1 MSCDPKAAVARIDEA
16 VAFIGD
22 KAKLRPS
29 VGLVLGSGLGAFAD
43 TLERGV
49 RISYREI
56 PHFPV
61 STAVGHAGELVIGL
75 SAGTPVAVMAGRV
88 HTYEGYS
95 QEQVVFPVRVLGRL
109 GVRVLIL
116 TNAAGS
122 VNVNYKPGELMVLS
136 DHINLT
142 GANPLLGPN
151 LDALGERFPDMSEVY
166 DARLRDL
173 AEKACMK
180 AGVPVRHGVYLALS
194 GPSYETPAEIKA
206 FRTLGADAVG
216 MSTVPEAIAARHMNL
231 RVLGISCLT
240 NMAAG
245 VSKKPLDH
253 KEVLEVG
260 ERVKSGLLDALAR
273 IVDTAGKQA

>member
-1 MSCDPKAAVARIDEA
+1 MSLDPKAAVARIDEA
-16 VAFIGD
+16 VAFIGE

-29 VGLVLGSGLGAFAD
+29 VGLVLGSGLGAFAT
-43 TLERGV
+43 TLEKAV
-49 RISYREI
+49 RIPYREI

-75 SAGTPVAVMAGRV
+75 SQGTPVAVMAGRV
-88 HTYEGYS
+88 HAYEGYS

-216 MSTVPEAIAARHMNL
+216 MSTVPEAIAARHLKL